1 MKDRE
6 RYGEYI
12 RRGGN
17 FGAIL
22 ASLLIGFG
30 AGAITSLLL
39 APKSGRETRRLLR
52 RRYGD
57 ALRDLNE
64 RASSVREKS
73 AELLEATRNKV
84 KPFAR

>member
-1 MKDRE
+1 MKHRE
-6 RYGEYI
+6 RYGEYS
-12 RRGGN
+12 RGGGH

-52 RRYGD
+52 HRYGD
-57 ALRDLNE
+57 ALRGLNE

-73 AELLEATRNKV
+73 AELLETTRNKV